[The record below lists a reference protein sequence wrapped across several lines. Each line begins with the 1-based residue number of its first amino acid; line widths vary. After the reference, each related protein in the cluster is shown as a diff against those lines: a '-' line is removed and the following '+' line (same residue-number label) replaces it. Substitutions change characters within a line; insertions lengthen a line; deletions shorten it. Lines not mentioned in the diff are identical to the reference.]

1 MKFVNTIFYL
11 FFPFILFAQ
20 LFDDCDNTSLTD
32 LINPGNFNFSYINE
46 TDDIRNGP
54 YYSGATIYYPINEN
68 DFLTSIVIV
77 PGFMNNELT
86 IQNWG
91 PFLASHGIVCMTIGT
106 NNLIDTPQDREQA
119 LLDAITTLKAEHS
132 RLESPL
138 NNSLDTTSIAVGG
151 FSMGGGGA
159 QLSAISDISIKTVI
173 ALYPY
178 LLDSEQ
184 LLIDQECPLLIVSG
198 QLDAIAPPFI
208 HANSHYNNTPSSTS
222 KQLYEVQFA
231 SHDVLSGPNGGNGEV
246 GAKVLAWLQTFLI
259 ENHCY
264 CLNVLDQ
271 PSTSSNFNHN
281 VICEDIFITGC
292 TDPEACN
299 FNSLASVVD
308 NSCEFTDGVC
318 ESCKDGSIVDNDID
332 DDGICD
338 YDEYETFSC
347 INLSCIDPGDNSGNY
362 QSLNDCQQACQ
373 NVSTINENEFN
384 VSIYPNPSSNIFN
397 LKLNSGSETEILV
410 TNILGEQVYFES
422 IQFNVEFNSQI
433 DLSEYSKGIY
443 NLSIKTSSK
452 ISSHRL
458 ILY

>member
-1 MKFVNTIFYL
+1 
-11 FFPFILFAQ
+11 
-20 LFDDCDNTSLTD
+20 
-32 LINPGNFNFSYINE
+32 
-46 TDDIRNGP
+46 
-54 YYSGATIYYPINEN
+54 
-68 DFLTSIVIV
+68 
-77 PGFMNNELT
+77 
-86 IQNWG
+86 
-91 PFLASHGIVCMTIGT
+91 
-106 NNLIDTPQDREQA
+106 
-119 LLDAITTLKAEHS
+119 
-132 RLESPL
+132 
-138 NNSLDTTSIAVGG
+138 
-151 FSMGGGGA
+151 
-159 QLSAISDISIKTVI
+159 
-173 ALYPY
+173 
-178 LLDSEQ
+178 
-184 LLIDQECPLLIVSG
+184 
-198 QLDAIAPPFI
+198 
-208 HANSHYNNTPSSTS
+208 
-222 KQLYEVQFA
+222 
-231 SHDVLSGPNGGNGEV
+231 
-246 GAKVLAWLQTFLI
+246 
-259 ENHCY
+259 
-264 CLNVLDQ
+264 LDQ

-308 NSCEFTDGVC
+308 NSCEFTDGIC
-318 ESCKDGSIVDNDID
+318 ESCEDGSIVDNDID

-338 YDEYETFSC
+338 YDEYETYSC

-410 TNILGEQVYFES
+410 TNILGEQVYFEL